1 MADGQLELALERA
14 LSAAPEPKRFEDD
27 AAVVA
32 RVLRRWHGDDA
43 AKVARIAAEMA
54 AESEGRHGA

>member
-1 MADGQLELALERA
+1 MAEAAQLELALERA
-14 LSAAPEPKRFEDD
+14 LRDAGEPKRFEDD

-43 AKVARIAAEMA
+43 GMVLRMAVEMVEVGDA
-54 AESEGRHGA
+54 Q